1 VTSVGEQA
9 GPPVDEETVCRAL
22 RKGFEQV
29 LGIRLMEGV
38 LTQQEE
44 ELKSELMTKKYGSEN
59 WTKEGC
65 KSWISGL

>member
-1 VTSVGEQA
+1 MEV
-9 GPPVDEETVCRAL
+9 
-22 RKGFEQV
+22 
-29 LGIRLMEGV
+29 GIRLLEGV
-38 LTQQEE
+38 LTQEEE